1 MVKVSAVEVPPPG
14 VALNTVTKA
23 DPALAMSAAR
33 MAAVSCPLL
42 TKVVVRLDP
51 FQRPTEPVTKFEPF
65 TVRVKAAPAPLA
77 VVGGGGAPA
86 GLGLVGES
94 RLTAGTGLLMV
105 KVRELEVP
113 RPGAGLNP
121 VPEAVPPVAMSPA
134 GMSAVNWAPL

>member
-51 FQRPTEPVTKFEPF
+51 FQRTTEPVTKFEPF
-65 TVRVKAAPAPLA
+65 TVSVKAAPPALA
-77 VVGGGGAPA
+77 
-86 GLGLVGES
+86 LVGES
-94 RLTAGTGLLMV
+94 ELTAGTGLFIL

-113 RPGAGLNP
+113 PPGAGLNT
-121 VPEAVPPVAMSPA
+121 VTKAV
-134 GMSAVNWAPL
+134 SAVARSEEHTSELQSQFHLVCRLLLDK